1 MNSADLTKQL
11 SKRLKM
17 SKIEVERRLD
27 TLTSILTEELQRG
40 NIVSILNFGNLE
52 VKKRNER
59 VNVHPA
65 SGKKILIPP
74 KLVVKFKPAISL
86 NKKVKELKP

>member
-11 SKRLKM
+11 SKRLEIPKT
-17 SKIEVERRLD
+17 EAERRLEI
-27 TLTSILTEELQRG
+27 LTSILTEELREEK
-40 NIVSILNFGNLE
+40 IISILNFGNLE

-59 VNVHPA
+59 INVHPT

-74 KLVVKFKPAISL
+74 KLVVKFKPATSL
-86 NKKVKELKP
+86 NKKAKELKP